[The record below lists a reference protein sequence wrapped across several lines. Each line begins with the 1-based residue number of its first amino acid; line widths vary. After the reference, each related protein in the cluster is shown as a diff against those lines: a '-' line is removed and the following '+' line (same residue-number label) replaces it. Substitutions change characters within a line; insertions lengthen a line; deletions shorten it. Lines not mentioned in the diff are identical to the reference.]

1 MLNVGAVVGMAGKQ
15 ETAIPR
21 KTDSAR
27 RNSSPHWWEDVE
39 GWSSCLLEGPVTFN
53 FHCGMCGRDADFPSF
68 QEKLGIHNFNSNF
81 YMTSANFKMW
91 QLIQKRDKCYAG

>member
-53 FHCGMCGRDADFPSF
+53 FHCGMCGTGMLIF
-68 QEKLGIHNFNSNF
+68 LV
-81 YMTSANFKMW
+81 FKKSW
-91 QLIQKRDKCYAG
+91 EFTISILIFI